1 MFDKFEIVKAD
12 SRTPITLKD
21 GEEVMVKLTLIVPE
35 EDYKESL
42 KIIIQE

>member
-12 SRTPITLKD
+12 PRTPITLKD

-35 EDYKESL
+35 EDHKESL